1 MRTLIVDDHNL
12 VRAGL
17 RRMLEGMAPHAEVV
31 GESANGRE
39 ALRLVVNL
47 DVELLITDLSMPDI
61 DGINLIKKA
70 IRKVPRLKCLVLS
83 MHTSQE
89 YVVSALRAGACGY
102 LHKDASAEELLL
114 AIQTV
119 EKGATYL
126 HPAVAGTVVDLLR
139 DTEEVSDPLDIL
151 TERQREILK
160 LIAEGLSTREI
171 GARLNVSAKTVETHR
186 AQLMDRLNIR
196 NIPGL
201 VKFAV
206 RKGLVDLEQD

>member
-17 RRMLEGMAPHAEVV
+17 RRMLEGMSPHTEVV

-39 ALRLVVNL
+39 ALRMITDL
-47 DVELLITDLSMPDI
+47 DVELMITDLSMPDI

-70 IRKVPRLKCLVLS
+70 IRKVPRIKCLVLS

-89 YVVSALRAGACGY
+89 YVVSALRAGASGY
-102 LHKDASAEELLL
+102 VHKNASADELLL
-114 AIQTV
+114 AIQAL

-126 HPAVAGTVVDLLR
+126 HPAVAGSVVDLLR
-139 DTEEVSDPLDIL
+139 ETEDNANPLDLL

-160 LIAEGLSTREI
+160 LIAEGHSTREI
-171 GARLNVSAKTVETHR
+171 GSRLNVSVKTVETHR
-186 AQLMDRLNIR
+186 TQLMDRLDIR
-196 NIPGL
+196 NVPGL

-206 RKGLVDLEQD
+206 RKGLVDLESD